1 MITRLEALNFR
12 CFRHLSLPLGR
23 FQLLSGPTGS
33 GKSACIDAIRFI
45 HDLVEEDLEAAVL
58 RRAGDLGDLVH
69 DRQTNRFELAV
80 EAEIPPE
87 LRRQTSFPDFPVVRY
102 EVAVGAD
109 ETGRGPAIIEEKVL
123 LEEAEPD
130 TGQRDLF
137 PVPVTEPE
145 TILRSSRLRSN
156 RTVMAKVPH
165 GNDNFYAEVDRPE
178 GKFWTPSF
186 KLGPRRSVLGH
197 MPDDPARFPVA
208 TWLRDLLTRDL
219 VRVVLDCAAL
229 ARSSPPGLGAR
240 LRPDGANL
248 PWAVDDLRRRDPQRF
263 QNWLN
268 LLRGICP
275 EIADVG
281 VEEQLSDRHRHL
293 TVRFADG
300 QVMTAWQLGGG
311 VLRLLAL
318 TLMAQESDGP
328 TVILLDGAVCNLAP
342 RAEAAVVRVLAESP
356 LGQVILTSQSPVV
369 LAAVDAAAVIACVRA
384 PDGTLRLVRGLD
396 HPDLAAWQAEAR
408 AFDFSARGLLE

>member
-33 GKSACIDAIRFI
+33 GKSACVDAIRFI
-45 HDLVEEDLEAAVL
+45 HDLIAEDLEAAIL

-69 DRQTNRFELAV
+69 DRQASRFELAV
-80 EAEIPPE
+80 EAEIPSE
-87 LRRQTSFPDFPVVRY
+87 LRQQTSFPDYPVVRY
-102 EVAVGAD
+102 EVAIGVD
-109 ETGRGPAIIEEKVL
+109 EAGRGPAIVEEKVL
-123 LEEAEPD
+123 LEAAEPD

-156 RTVMAKVPH
+156 RTVMAKVLH

-197 MPDDPARFPVA
+197 MPDDPPRFPVGA
-208 TWLRDLLTRDL
+208 WLRDLLTRGL
-219 VRVVLDCAAL
+219 ARVELDGAAL
-229 ARSSPPGLGAR
+229 ARSSPPGLGPR
-240 LRPDGANL
+240 LRADGTNL
-248 PWAVDDLRRRDPQRF
+248 PWAVDDLRRRQPQRF

-268 LLRGICP
+268 QLRTICP

-281 VEEQLSDRHRHL
+281 VEERLADRHGHL
-293 TVRFADG
+293 TVRYADG
-300 QVMTAWQLGGG
+300 RTMAAWQLGGG

-318 TLMAQESDGP
+318 TLLAQDVDGP
-328 TVILLDGAVCNLAP
+328 SIVLLDGGVCGLAP
-342 RAEAAVVRVLAESP
+342 RTEAAMVRLLAECP
-356 LGQVILTSQSPVV
+356 LPQVILTSWSPVT
-369 LAAVDAAAVIACVRA
+369 LAAVDAAAVIVCVRA
-384 PDGTLRLVRGLD
+384 PDGSLRLVRGSD

>member
-12 CFRHLSLPLGR
+12 CFRHLSLPLER
-23 FQLLSGPTGS
+23 FQVLTGPAGS
-33 GKSACIDAIRFI
+33 GKSACLDILLFI
-45 HDLVEEDLEAAVL
+45 HDLVTEDLESAL
-58 RRAGDLGDLVH
+58 HRRAGDWGDLL
-69 DRQTNRFELAV
+69 DSRQSPRFELAV
-80 EAEIPPE
+80 EASIPQE
-87 LRRQTSFPDFPVVRY
+87 LRQQTSFPDYPVVRY
-102 EVAVGAD
+102 EVAVGAGD
-109 ETGRGPAIIEEKVL
+109 AGRGPAILEEKVL
-123 LEEAEPD
+123 LEEREPE

-137 PVPVTEPE
+137 PVPVKEPE

-197 MPDDPARFPVA
+197 MPEDPARFPVA
-208 TWLRDLLTRDL
+208 AWLRDLMTRSL
-219 VRVVLDCAAL
+219 LRVDLDCAAM
-229 ARSSPPGLGAR
+229 ARSSAPGFGTR
-240 LRPDGANL
+240 LRLDGANL
-248 PWAVDDLRRRDPQRF
+248 PWTVDDLRRRQPQRF

-268 LLRGICP
+268 QLRAVYP

-281 VEEQLSDRHRHL
+281 AEERLSDRHCHL

-300 QVMTAWQLGGG
+300 QVMAAWQLGGG
-311 VLRLLAL
+311 LLRLLAL
-318 TLMAQESDGP
+318 TLLAQEGDGP
-328 TVILLDGAVCNLAP
+328 AVVLLDGAVCGLAP
-342 RAEAAVVRVLAESP
+342 RVEAAVVGLLADCP
-356 LGQVILTSQSPVV
+356 LGQVLLTSHSPAV

-384 PDGTLRLVRGLD
+384 PDGSLRLVRGTD